1 MYVVLRTDQ
10 DPEDEA
16 DNDIMGLPAVSEWF
30 VHPGSSFLLKHE
42 SGISSKK
49 YCIPRIINRV

>member
-16 DNDIMGLPAVSEWF
+16 DNDIMGFASGLRMVCTSRFVIPAKARIWN
-30 VHPGSSFLLKHE
+30 
-42 SGISSKK
+42 IIKK
-49 YCIPRIINRV
+49 TLYPQYH